1 MQQILIAEVVNSGN
15 GTLTATYESSFA
27 GDYLVYIEEVRQER
41 RDEGRPI
48 AGSPFSLTITGAPTL
63 IVDELPVCVSA
74 NEDEEDI
81 EKSFWRPGTW
91 LSSILASAA
100 HGVTRNGWVFQPK
113 SCVHDTFTYD
123 DMMLLASLEEE
134 TWLLVA
140 GDSVYRGVF
149 LTLVDMMLA
158 KGQKDD
164 LERSVVEKCWGYA
177 DIRVGNLRV
186 TYQVIVERSRSPSGG
201 IDTGAHHKGVN
212 PWKVYRTLTVT
223 QGQD

>member
-1 MQQILIAEVVNSGN
+1 MVNSGN

-27 GDYLVYIEEVRQER
+27 GDYLVYVEEVRQER
-41 RDEGRPI
+41 HDEGRPI
-48 AGSPFSLTITGAPTL
+48 AGSPFSLTITGTSTL
-63 IVDELPVCVSA
+63 SVDDLPVCGSS
-74 NEDEEDI
+74 NEEDI
-81 EKSFWRPGTW
+81 EVSFWRPGTW
-91 LSSILASAA
+91 LSSNLASAA

-149 LTLVDMMLA
+149 LTLVDKMLA

-164 LERSVVEKCWGYA
+164 LQRSVLQKCWGFA
-177 DIRVGNLRV
+177 DVRVGNLRV
-186 TYQVIVERSRSPSGG
+186 TFQVIFLAFVHGHSATR
-201 IDTGAHHKGVN
+201 ID
-212 PWKVYRTLTVT
+212 
-223 QGQD
+223 